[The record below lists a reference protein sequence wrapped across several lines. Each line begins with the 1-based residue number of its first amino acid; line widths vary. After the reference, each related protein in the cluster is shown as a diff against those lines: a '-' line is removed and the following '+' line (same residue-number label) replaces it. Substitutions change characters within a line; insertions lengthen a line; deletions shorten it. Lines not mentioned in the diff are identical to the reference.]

1 MHGPYTYFIIFR
13 LLDILLCLLYLFKLS
28 HKCIAGIIFICF
40 YHSTIRIIYTIK
52 LKAFYDTCQL
62 SNQFLCK
69 MHVQKGRVYF
79 FLQPDTNHA
88 TETKIVILSKF
99 IICYH
104 KHLTM
109 FFLLQVY
116 NSKANTTLQFLLL
129 SALCCQVTI
138 VASSYLKRTGRFQTH
153 KKLCFVLLGKFFHY
167 CNYIIDKLL
176 FFTTASRDI

>member
-1 MHGPYTYFIIFR
+1 MLNYAHIQQT
-13 LLDILLCLLYLFKLS
+13 LDILLCLIYLIRIS
-28 HKCIAGIIFICF
+28 HKYIAETIFLCF
-40 YHSTIRIIYTIK
+40 YYNTIRIIYTIS

-88 TETKIVILSKF
+88 TETKIVVLSKL
-99 IICYH
+99 IIWYH